1 MGKVHQRRIISETK
15 NKLAAKI
22 SEAANELL
30 LENSG

>member
-22 SEAANELL
+22 SEAANVLL
-30 LENSG
+30 PANAG